1 MRDMIKIPIETVIG
15 SVFIQALEKGITYV
29 PFSVIEDYAREIQKR
44 SNRKIFFYFSRDE
57 VYKAIN
63 ELGDAFEL
71 CDEGIRCNKDV
82 DIEKL
87 RGIYLG
93 WLPLDLAVIFSEI
106 KISF

>member
-1 MRDMIKIPIETVIG
+1 MIEIPIETIIG
-15 SVFIQALEKGITYV
+15 NVFIQALEKGITYV
-29 PFSVIEDYAREIQKR
+29 PFSVIENYAREIQKR

-57 VYKAIN
+57 VYRAVD

-71 CDEGIRCNKDV
+71 YDKGIRCDKDI
-82 DIEKL
+82 DTEKL
-87 RGIYLG
+87 RELHLG

>member
-1 MRDMIKIPIETVIG
+1 MIKIPLETIIG
-15 SVFIQALEKGITYV
+15 NAFIQALEEGITYV

-57 VYKAIN
+57 VYRAVG

-71 CDEGIRCNKDV
+71 CDEGIRCDKDI

-87 RGIYLG
+87 REIHLG
-93 WLPLDLAVIFSEI
+93 WLPLDLAIIFSEI

>member
-1 MRDMIKIPIETVIG
+1 MKEVVKIPIETIIG

-29 PFSVIEDYAREIQKR
+29 PFSVIENYAREIQKR
-44 SNRKIFFYFSRDE
+44 SHRKIFFYFSRDE
-57 VYKAIN
+57 VYKAMD

-71 CDEGIRCNKDV
+71 CDEGIRCNKDI

-87 RGIYLG
+87 REIHLG

>member
-1 MRDMIKIPIETVIG
+1 MNKIPIKTVIG
-15 SVFIQALEKGITYV
+15 NAFIQALEKGITYV

-57 VYKAIN
+57 VYKAMD

-71 CDEGIRCNKDV
+71 YDKGIRCDKDI

-87 RGIYLG
+87 REIHLG
-93 WLPLDLAVIFSEI
+93 WLPIDLAVIFSET